1 MPLSPVV
8 SHTEKNEDKNLD
20 LKLRPQ
26 TLKEYI
32 GQAKIKESL
41 AIFLAAAKKRK
52 EPLEHILL
60 YGPPGL
66 GKTTLANIIAR
77 EVGVAIKT
85 TSGPALER
93 PGDLGA
99 ILTNLEDGDILFID
113 ECHRMNRQIEE
124 ILYPAMEEQVLDIII
139 GKGPSAKNIRLPL
152 NCFTL
157 IGATTKIGMLSSPLR
172 DRFGSVYRLRYY
184 EVEEIE
190 QIIARASRIL
200 KVQKME
206 KAALEKIAC
215 CSRRTPRIANRL
227 LKRVRDYAEVKTNGF
242 INLEVV
248 EAALAMME
256 IDKLGLDHIDRELLK
271 VIIEK
276 FDGGP
281 VGLKALSASSSEEQ
295 DAIEEVHE
303 PFLLQTGLLT
313 RTPRGRIATDLAY
326 EHLNIAPRKQ
336 KML

>member
-26 TLKEYI
+26 TIKEYI

-77 EVGVAIKT
+77 EMGVAIKT

-152 NCFTL
+152 NRFTL

-190 QIIARASRIL
+190 QIIARSSHIL
-200 KVQKME
+200 KVQKMG
-206 KAALEKIAC
+206 KAALEKLAC

-242 INLEVV
+242 INLEVI
-248 EAALAMME
+248 EAALAMLE

-303 PFLLQTGLLT
+303 PFLLQAGLLT
-313 RTPRGRIATDLAY
+313 RTPRGRIATHLAY

>member
-1 MPLSPVV
+1 MSLSPVV

-190 QIIARASRIL
+190 QIIARASHIL

-206 KAALEKIAC
+206 KAALKKLAC

-227 LKRVRDYAEVKTNGF
+227 LKRIRDYAEVKTDGF

-303 PFLLQTGLLT
+303 PFLLQAGLLT

-326 EHLNIAPRKQ
+326 EHLNIVPRKQ

>member
-1 MPLSPVV
+1 MPTGSVINNA
-8 SHTEKNEDKNLD
+8 EKSEDKNLD

-32 GQAKIKESL
+32 GQGKIKESL
-41 AIFLAAAKKRK
+41 IIFLAAAKKRK

-77 EVGVAIKT
+77 EMGVAIKT

-93 PGDLGA
+93 PGDLGS

-124 ILYPAMEEQVLDIII
+124 ILYQAMEEQVLDIII

-152 NCFTL
+152 NHFTL

-184 EVEEIE
+184 EQEEIE
-190 QIIARASRIL
+190 QIIARASSIL
-200 KVQKME
+200 KVQKMN
-206 KAALEKIAC
+206 KVALKKIAC

-227 LKRVRDYAEVKTNGF
+227 LKRVRDYAEVKANGL
-242 INLEVV
+242 INLKVV
-248 EAALAMME
+248 EAALEMME
-256 IDKLGLDHIDRELLK
+256 IDALGLDHIDRELLK

-281 VGLKALSASSSEEQ
+281 VGLNALAASSSEEQ
-295 DAIEEVHE
+295 DAITEVHE
-303 PFLLQTGLLT
+303 PFLLQLGLLT
-313 RTPRGRIATDLAY
+313 RTPRGRIATPFAY